1 MRSESEVNRAIER
14 YVDTVNRICILHLKN
29 RADTED
35 IFQAVFLKYA
45 LHTAAFE
52 SDAHEKAWLIRVTI
66 NACKDLLRSFFYSR
80 TVSLHA
86 LGEAPDPAAPPA
98 NDLRDALPRLPEKY
112 RRPLYLHYYEG
123 YTAAEIGEVL
133 GKKENTVYTLL
144 NRGRKL
150 LRKELGGDEG
160 EG

>member
-1 MRSESEVNRAIER
+1 M
-14 YVDTVNRICILHLKN
+14 
-29 RADTED
+29 
-35 IFQAVFLKYA
+35 KYA
-45 LHTAAFE
+45 LHTTAFE

-66 NACKDLLRSFFYSR
+66 NACKDLLHSFFYNR

-112 RRPLYLHYYEG
+112 RRPYISIIMRDTQRRRSERSS
-123 YTAAEIGEVL
+123 A
-133 GKKENTVYTLL
+133 KRNTVYSLL
-144 NRGRKL
+144 NRGCKL